1 MLISDVLQSKQ
12 SVPKPEISFMTVI
25 EQLQADKL
33 NLKTELDTMTNRAMR
48 AVELQKQAHAEV
60 LRLNSAIET
69 AEMDKQ
75 NLQQEKQNLIAMIE
89 YYKSVT
95 AKTVD
100 EFLSKLNLDLN
111 VYKNT

>member
-1 MLISDVLQSKQ
+1 VLISDVFQSKK

-33 NLKTELDTMTNRAMR
+33 NLKTELDTMT
-48 AVELQKQAHAEV
+48 VELQKQAHAEV

-75 NLQQEKQNLIAMIE
+75 NLQQEKQNLIVMIE

-100 EFLSKLNLDLN
+100 EFLSKLKLDLN
-111 VYKNT
+111 V